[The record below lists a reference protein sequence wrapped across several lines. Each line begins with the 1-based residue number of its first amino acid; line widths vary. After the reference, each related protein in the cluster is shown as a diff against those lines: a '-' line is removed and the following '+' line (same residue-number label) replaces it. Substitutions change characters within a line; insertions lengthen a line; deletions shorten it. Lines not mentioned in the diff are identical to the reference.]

1 MLKCPAIVHIVYG
14 SPSSMNIQAQA
25 GNITGILYQ
34 EVLQK
39 IVQEMIDFTAV
50 TSNGVSLF

>member
-1 MLKCPAIVHIVYG
+1 
-14 SPSSMNIQAQA
+14 
-25 GNITGILYQ
+25 LYQ

-50 TSNGVSLF
+50 TSNGVSLFWRKRI